1 MNLPMVSVLQCL
13 VLGVHELRSFW
24 MKLMGRCTPGMH
36 QEGTAATIGA
46 SVAGITLE
54 VIQSKEHLK
63 CFFFF
68 RDVISSAPTV
78 SLCLFSPVVYNTCQH
93 RHSH

>member
-1 MNLPMVSVLQCL
+1 MNLPMVSILQCL
-13 VLGVHELRSFW
+13 VLGVHELGSFW

-68 RDVISSAPTV
+68 WTSDPQHQLFHSAYF
-78 SLCLFSPVVYNTCQH
+78 LL
-93 RHSH
+93 